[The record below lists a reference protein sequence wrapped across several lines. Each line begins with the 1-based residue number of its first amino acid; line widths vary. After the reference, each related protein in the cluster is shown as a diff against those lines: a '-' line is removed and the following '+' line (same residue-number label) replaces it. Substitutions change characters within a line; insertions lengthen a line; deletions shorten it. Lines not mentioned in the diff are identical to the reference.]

1 MERVAE
7 HLASSFDVVGI
18 AHDGQELILEALRL
32 TPDVIVADITMP
44 NLTGIEALQQLRKA
58 GQPARVVFL
67 TIHSGDAFVQ
77 ACLEEGALGY
87 VVKTRT
93 RADLITAIHSAMAG
107 KLFVSPSLSV
117 NS

>member
-1 MERVAE
+1 VARVAK

-18 AHDGQELILEALRL
+18 AHDGQDLISAALRL

-44 NLTGIEALQQLRKA
+44 ILTGIEALHHLREA
-58 GQPARVVFL
+58 GQSTRVVFL
-67 TIHSGDAFVQ
+67 TIHTEDAFVQ

-87 VVKTRT
+87 VDKSRV
-93 RADLITAIHSAMAG
+93 RADLITALRSAMAG
-107 KLFVSPSLSV
+107 KLFLSPSLSV